1 MADAP
6 PFTVA
11 VVVPTL
17 EAGESLRRCL
27 DSLARQSHSRFQVIV
42 VDNSG
47 AGAARTICS
56 GRPGV
61 TYLANER
68 NRGFGAAVNRGF
80 RASGAPL
87 LATINDDAEAEPGW
101 LEALSRAIE
110 SDHRAG
116 MCASLVRFE
125 DGVIDSAGMLIASDG
140 SSKQRGHGA
149 RCEDFLT
156 PCEVLFPS
164 GSAALYRREMLE
176 QAGYFDDDF
185 FLYCE
190 DSDLGLRGRWAGW
203 RCLYVPQARVRHGY
217 SRTAGRASAQKAYYV
232 ERNRLRLVTKN
243 FPVSR
248 LLASFLSSLAR
259 YGWHAWY
266 ALRGQGKTAEFGRS
280 GNAWWRLGW
289 IVLRA
294 HASLL
299 AALPGLL
306 RQRRAVP
313 RRISPACFKQLLK
326 THSISL
332 REVAAL

>member
-6 PFTVA
+6 PFNVA

-17 EAGESLRRCL
+17 EAGENLTRCL
-27 DSLARQSHSRFQVIV
+27 DSLARQSYSRFHVIV

-47 AGAARTICS
+47 AGIARTICS
-56 GRPGV
+56 GRPDV

-68 NRGFGAAVNRGF
+68 NQGFGAAVNRGF

-101 LEALSRAIE
+101 LDALSHAVE
-110 SDHRAG
+110 SDQRAG
-116 MCASLVRFE
+116 MCASMVRFE
-125 DGVIDSAGMLIASDG
+125 DDVIDSAGMLIASDG
-140 SSKQRGHGA
+140 STKQRGHGA
-149 RCEDFLT
+149 RCEDFDT

-176 QAGYFDDDF
+176 QTGYFDDDF

-203 RCLYVPQARVRHGY
+203 RCLYVPRARVRHGY

-243 FPVSR
+243 FPLSQ
-248 LLASFLSSLAR
+248 LLTSFLSSWVR

-266 ALRGQGKTAEFGRS
+266 ALRGQGKAAEFAHA

-289 IVLRA
+289 FVLRA
-294 HASLL
+294 HASLA

-306 RQRRAVP
+306 RQRRGIQ
-313 RRISPACFKQLLK
+313 RSISATCFKRLLK